1 MQGLVHARVHGLP
14 FYMDPDSPD
23 LSPAPSCIS
32 ACHNG
37 KLVTVAGT
45 VVRAKVTQLFRAY
58 KIVQCTKCSTA
69 VRLQVCVSNPDAVE
83 MPEQC
88 PTQGCGSSGFKA
100 LEDASVGYTNFQEVN
115 ITVHPSQ
122 VPIWFR
128 IV

>member
-1 MQGLVHARVHGLP
+1 
-14 FYMDPDSPD
+14 MDPDSPD